1 MNIKIKLKSDTITYS
16 GEGISGIID
25 SDVCYD
31 EYGIPFIPS
40 KRLKGV
46 LRENAL
52 ELLENGYNIK
62 NEDLDYLFGKKGD
75 SNSGNIRISNA
86 YLKDYEILKKEI
98 KFKNDKIFYNK
109 ESIISYFTYLRNQT
123 AINEDGV
130 AEKHSLRTSRVLKK
144 GLEFIFSINFD
155 PKFQQF
161 MLDVFKV
168 TRSIGLKRNRGFGEV
183 EISPAEKE
191 IEKNKNYE
199 SNFATFS
206 DDTLCEIEIVGLA
219 EENLILNNNFIKKD
233 ESENFIPGSFLLG
246 YLANKYI
253 KINSNNSDFR
263 EIFLKNNVRFN
274 NLYLFEEG
282 KEFIP
287 CPNSIQKVKDSE
299 EIVDLTQNKK
309 IEKILKGKFS
319 ELVSIEGNKIFKK
332 EIDKEINYHH
342 QRPIDRSIGKAGNN
356 VGKFYQYESLKED
369 YRFKGS
375 IIGKYKYL
383 KEILRLFNA
392 EKIMYLGRSKSAEYG
407 KFYVE
412 TVEIGPLAEK
422 NYEIKAGSDFV
433 ITFKSDLIIRDQ
445 KTGFITKDLNVFLKL
460 FADILGIDQSSLEI
474 QKSFIK
480 TKFLGGFLSVW
491 RLPKIQIECIA
502 AGSEIVVK
510 TTKDISISQ
519 NKIRFG
525 FGERINEGFGEIL
538 INYHGFKDLVVA
550 EDKNQENRFEDKELN
565 NSETFIK
572 LNEYLIWEKI
582 KDKIKLFAI
591 KKDHKKISVSKSF
604 LYRLNNIFMISNNS
618 EEIKTKLNNIGDKR
632 KDLVLKLKE
641 ILYLDKTFKI
651 NLEKFEDSLRNSPEF
666 KDVLN
671 NNFIDLNE
679 QTIFK
684 IYKLYVENFLTVS
697 IYNKRKGEVK
707 WKQIKYVM

>member
-25 SDVCYD
+25 SDICYD

-62 NEDLDYLFGKKGD
+62 NQDLDYLFGKKGD
-75 SNSGNIRISNA
+75 SNSGNIIISNA

-144 GLEFIFSINFD
+144 GLEFILSINCD

-161 MLDVFKV
+161 ILDVFKV

-206 DDTLCEIEIVGLA
+206 DDTLCEIEIVGIA

-253 KINSNNSDFR
+253 KTNSNNSDFR
-263 EIFLKNNVRFN
+263 EIFLENNVKFN

-319 ELVSIEGNKIFKK
+319 ELVVIEGNKIFKK

-375 IIGKYKYL
+375 IVGKYKYL

-412 TVEIGPLAEK
+412 KIEIRTLAEK

-460 FADILGIDQSSLEI
+460 FADSLGIDQSSLEI

-491 RLPKIQIECIA
+491 RLPKIQTECIT

-510 TTKDISISQ
+510 TRKDISFSQ

-538 INYHGFKDLVVA
+538 INYHGFEDLVLA
-550 EDKNQENRFEDKELN
+550 EDKNQGNRFEGERLE

-604 LYRLNNIFMISNNS
+604 LYRLNNIFMICNNS

-707 WKQIKYVM
+707 